1 MRIVRAS
8 EMAFEPASHEN
19 PLSPGVLKKVLAKR
33 SDLLPGKVQMI
44 NWARMPEGRSFSRHY
59 HEAMEEI
66 FIIVQGQARIEIASE
81 TATLNS
87 GDLVL
92 IPPRAEHVMTNIG
105 SGDLDYI
112 VVGII
117 ESEGGKTVVLE
128 S

>member
-1 MRIVRAS
+1 MKIVRAS
-8 EMAFEPASHEN
+8 EMDFEPASHEN
-19 PLSPGVLKKVLAKR
+19 PITPGVLKKVLAKR
-33 SDLLPGKVQMI
+33 ADLLPGKVQMI

-66 FIIVQGQARIEIASE
+66 FVIVQGQARIEISGE
-81 TATLNS
+81 TATINA
-87 GDLVL
+87 GDLVS

-105 SGDLDYI
+105 AGDLDYI

-117 ESEGGKTVVLE
+117 ESEGGKTVVID